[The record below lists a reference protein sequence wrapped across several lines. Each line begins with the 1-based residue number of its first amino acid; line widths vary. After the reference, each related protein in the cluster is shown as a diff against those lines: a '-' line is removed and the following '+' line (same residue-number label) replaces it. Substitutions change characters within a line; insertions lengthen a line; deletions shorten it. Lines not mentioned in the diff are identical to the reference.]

1 MYLVAVAGL
10 GAKGSR
16 GLAFLL
22 AAVEYRGNLPMENC
36 STRSSKGHPGG
47 PMSWGEALLWGTVV
61 VALLLGVLGAAYFL
75 LEQFMF
81 G

>member
-10 GAKGSR
+10 GAKGS
-16 GLAFLL
+16 GALL
-22 AAVEYRGNLPMENC
+22 SCLPRLNTGGNLPMENC

>member
-22 AAVEYRGNLPMENC
+22 AAVEYRGK
-36 STRSSKGHPGG
+36 SSDGKPLHPFFKGASGRTNELG
-47 PMSWGEALLWGTVV
+47 RGLVMGTVA